1 MLDQSRRSGR
11 TLAAVAA
18 GLVVAAV
25 SAVSVAAA
33 EVPGIRGSGS
43 VSPYAVG
50 TVAAGNCGVRVDM
63 PHRSNT
69 TPHQIHTRTESYC
82 QTGIVESNYLRS
94 VSYRSRWYGWEER
107 GSASAGP
114 VPRQWIRVTVAVDC
128 ARGGKHRWRTVG
140 RGTAVING
148 RTYTAAA
155 YEETPSELTCP

>member
-1 MLDQSRRSGR
+1 
-11 TLAAVAA
+11 
-18 GLVVAAV
+18 
-25 SAVSVAAA
+25 
-33 EVPGIRGSGS
+33 
-43 VSPYAVG
+43 
-50 TVAAGNCGVRVDM
+50 M

-128 ARGGKHRWRTVG
+128 ARGGKAPVADGRPRHRRDQRPHLHCGGV
-140 RGTAVING
+140 RGDAV
-148 RTYTAAA
+148 
-155 YEETPSELTCP
+155 